1 YMLSSPIAAIADGA
15 ENTVRAL
22 IELIGS

>member
-1 YMLSSPIAAIADGA
+1 MLSSPIAAIADGA